1 MTVSVVR
8 VSGPDG
14 RVLDAAR
21 LAGAENVHRQLRP
34 QLDADYVNAMQ
45 RIFADGG
52 EMAVAVNGSQVAGVA
67 VYRAFRNTHVGL
79 RFYVDDL
86 VTDELSRSTG
96 VGHALLH
103 WLETEAKSRGC
114 PGIDLESGVQRAGAH
129 RFYFREG
136 FVIPSFSFRKTFP

>member
-8 VSGPDG
+8 VCGPDG
-14 RVLDAAR
+14 RVLDAA
-21 LAGAENVHRQLRP
+21 LIAGAESVHRQLRP
-34 QLDADYVNAMQ
+34 QLDADYAGAMQ

-52 EMAVAVNGSQVAGVA
+52 EMAVALNGDEVAGVA
-67 VYRAFRNTHVGL
+67 VYRVFRNTHVGL

-86 VTDELSRSTG
+86 VTDEARRSTG
-96 VGHALLH
+96 VGHALLG
-103 WLETEAKSRGC
+103 WLETEAKARGC

-136 FVIPSFSFRKTFP
+136 FAIPSFSFRKNFP

>member
-8 VSGPDG
+8 VCGPDG
-14 RVLDAAR
+14 RVLDAA
-21 LAGAENVHRQLRP
+21 LIAGAESVHRQLRP
-34 QLDADYVNAMQ
+34 QLDADYASAMQ

-52 EMAVAVNGSQVAGVA
+52 EMAVALNDDEVAAVA
-67 VYRAFRNTHVGL
+67 VYRVFRNTHVGM

-86 VTDELSRSTG
+86 VTDEARRSTG
-96 VGHALLH
+96 VGHALLG
-103 WLETEAKSRGC
+103 WLETEAKARGC